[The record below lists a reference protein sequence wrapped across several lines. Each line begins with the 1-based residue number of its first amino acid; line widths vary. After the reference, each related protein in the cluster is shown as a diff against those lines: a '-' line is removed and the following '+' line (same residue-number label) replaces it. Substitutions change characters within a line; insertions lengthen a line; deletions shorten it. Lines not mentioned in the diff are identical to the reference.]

1 MRPTTSCAATVKNIL
16 YPPLVDTAAMKYGRD
31 REEVAKEQLAAK
43 LNKEIKSCGLFIDSE
58 NPCLGC
64 TPDGLIDEDGVV
76 EIKCPQSAEH
86 LTVEKAVE
94 TLAPLRAIFNKKDPE
109 KMNRNHK
116 YFYQIQGQLNITK
129 RDYCVFTIWTPKS
142 MKIIHVNKDNA
153 FWKKKMLLRL
163 IRFYYECM
171 LPEIVDNRYNK
182 NMPIRDPGYILQAQ
196 GDAAK
201 KINRKKRT
209 YSIES
214 DNAIEEKKCKS
225 DISLTE
231 TAIPAAVDVVKIEQD
246 DDDDD
251 CVIISYDNE
260 YYVTEADMARQRK
273 FLDDNIPSLSSV
285 KENVLPT
292 YSKLNDESLDRFLRV
307 VRETSSF
314 ETQSV
319 LYLKYPHI
327 IQASHSDKSIQ
338 IIGGN
343 CTDHWR
349 CIYFD
354 GIKLHVYDSIP
365 GCTYNK
371 LAAKEKNYIHLRYPN
386 VKPSDIIFEKVVAQ
400 PDGTCCGIYAAAFAT
415 TVALGGNPCNEK
427 YCKNVKCMRQ
437 HFTQIIESN
446 KLIPFPYESS
456 TISKAEVLSDLK

>member
-1 MRPTTSCAATVKNIL
+1 HLDKLLEEAKNWKDLERQTTDQRESGRWFSLRDKRLTASNFGPICRMRPTTSCAATVRNIL
-16 YPPLVDTAAMKYGRD
+16 YPPLVDTAAMKYDRD

-43 LNKEIKSCGLFIDSE
+43 LNKDIKSCGLFIDSE

-64 TPDGLIDEDGVV
+64 TDGLIDEDGVV

-86 LTVEKAVE
+86 LTVEEAVE
-94 TLAPLRAIFNKKDPE
+94 TLVPLRAIFNKKDPE

-129 RDYCVFTIWTPKS
+129 RDYMTIAFLLYGPKS

-153 FWKKKMLLRL
+153 FWKKEMLPRL

-171 LPEIVDNRYNK
+171 LPEIVDSRYNR

-201 KINRKKRT
+201 KINLKKRI

-231 TAIPAAVDVVKIEQD
+231 TAIPATVDVVKIKQD

-260 YYVTEADMARQRK
+260 YDVSEADMARQRK
-273 FLDDNIPSLSSV
+273 FPDDNIPLLSSV
-285 KENVLPT
+285 KKNVLPT

-319 LYLKYPHI
+319 LYLEYPHI

-338 IIGGN
+338 IIGGIVPITGDVYILMASN
-343 CTDHWR
+343 FTYTIVYLVVRTTCWLPR
-349 CIYFD
+349 RKIIY
-354 GIKLHVYDSIP
+354 
-365 GCTYNK
+365 
-371 LAAKEKNYIHLRYPN
+371 
-386 VKPSDIIFEKVVAQ
+386 IFV
-400 PDGTCCGIYAAAFAT
+400 TRT
-415 TVALGGNPCNEK
+415 
-427 YCKNVKCMRQ
+427 
-437 HFTQIIESN
+437 
-446 KLIPFPYESS
+446 
-456 TISKAEVLSDLK
+456 